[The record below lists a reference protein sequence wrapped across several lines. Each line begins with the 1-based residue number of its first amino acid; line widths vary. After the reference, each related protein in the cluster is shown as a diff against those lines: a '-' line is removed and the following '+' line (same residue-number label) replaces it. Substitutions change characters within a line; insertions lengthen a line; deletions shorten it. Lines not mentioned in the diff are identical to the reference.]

1 MGEVIPLF
9 GGGERTPAA
18 EPVAAGGMPAV
29 EEPAARVPVVEE
41 PVADGRLETT
51 DTPTSEFAPIED
63 ASLRALGRRSMS
75 RREMERLL
83 GAQGYHEFAIADEL
97 DRLEGVGL
105 LDDYAFAQHL
115 VAHLQERKG
124 LTGGAIKAELV
135 KRVVAPGAI
144 EYAMDLIDTADELAR
159 AREIAAKRAR
169 QYGSLDAVTIE
180 RRLTA
185 FLLRRGFSSTTV
197 RAAVESVRT
206 A

>member
-1 MGEVIPLF
+1 MGEVIPIF
-9 GGGERTPAA
+9 GGRSTVDTDDVLDILAPAPLDVAA
-18 EPVAAGGMPAV
+18 EIAPEAAPDVAPA
-29 EEPAARVPVVEE
+29 E
-41 PVADGRLETT
+41 VADVT
-51 DTPTSEFAPIED
+51 EFAPIED
-63 ASLRALGRRSMS
+63 ASLRALGRRDMS

-83 GAQGYHEFAIADEL
+83 AGQDYHQFAIADEL

-105 LDDYAFAQHL
+105 IDDYALAQHL

-135 KRVVAPGAI
+135 KRGVAPGAI
-144 EYAMDLIDTADELAR
+144 SYAIDLIDTADELGKAR
-159 AREIAAKRAR
+159 DLAAKRAR
-169 QYGSLDAVTIE
+169 QYSSLDAATAE

-185 FLLRRGFSSTTV
+185 FLMRRGFSSTTV